1 MTTQQART
9 SKVSKVKCI
18 LLKILAS
25 IYLLESI
32 DHTNPLSSRR
42 FWGLLNIRLHR
53 VLIKK
58 NSPSEL
64 GPPVV
69 WAFFLWLK
77 MYLLSKYIKAGSIF
91 LALQSETKVLR
102 SLRTVMPIFV
112 SNIYLKFLSAL
123 KTVLPLGK
131 YLAVLS
137 LPNLQKLKFGK
148 NSGNRRLMLFLGR
161 GKNRSSW
168 ARVIIVNLFLAWV
181 SGVSGKRG
189 KDGSEKGRELKERN
203 ACHRCFSTG
212 AFHPHTAWFDTI
224 QSKSLPVIGFSAT
237 RFKKLT

>member
-9 SKVSKVKCI
+9 TKVSKVKCI

-42 FWGLLNIRLHR
+42 FWGLLNIRLHG

-69 WAFFLWLK
+69 WALFLWLK
-77 MYLLSKYIKAGSIF
+77 MYLLSKHIKAGSIF

-112 SNIYLKFLSAL
+112 NNIYLKFLSAL

-131 YLAVLS
+131 YPCS
-137 LPNLQKLKFGK
+137 SFFTKLTKVEIREKFWK
-148 NSGNRRLMLFLGR
+148 QASD
-161 GKNRSSW
+161 
-168 ARVIIVNLFLAWV
+168 VV
-181 SGVSGKRG
+181 SG
-189 KDGSEKGRELKERN
+189 EREE
-203 ACHRCFSTG
+203 
-212 AFHPHTAWFDTI
+212 
-224 QSKSLPVIGFSAT
+224 SK
-237 RFKKLT
+237 